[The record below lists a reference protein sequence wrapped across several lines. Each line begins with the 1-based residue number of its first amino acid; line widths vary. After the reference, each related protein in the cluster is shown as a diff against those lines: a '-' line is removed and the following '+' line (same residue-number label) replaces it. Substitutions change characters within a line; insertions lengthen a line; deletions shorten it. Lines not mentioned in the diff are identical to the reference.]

1 MQTKGKMFYGWWIA
15 IATFFIL
22 FVGLC
27 SGFYT
32 VSVFLKPFQD
42 SFGWTS
48 TQISLGFT
56 IAALL
61 VGLLSPLVG
70 VAVGK
75 LGVKKVQLAGALI
88 TGTGLLLASMITQL
102 WHYYLI
108 YIYMAIGLASVSLV
122 PAQTII
128 SYWFDRKRG
137 TAMGFIMTGV
147 GLGGM
152 AMVYVASVVTETYG
166 WQSAYQLLGVLV
178 LALVVPVIL
187 LVIKDKPEDMGLLP
201 DGADVAGG
209 GSTAGDTLRSLNV
222 KEAFKTS
229 SFKFTCLIMFLFSI
243 VLGGLTMHAIELIR
257 SYGVSNANTM
267 WSLALGFSVLGRI
280 FFGLLSDRMSKKL
293 LVFVTWIL
301 LFAGFW
307 SIIFITGNQLLVW
320 GFVVFYGLAIGGF
333 VTLLPLLV
341 GDLFGVEHFSK
352 LIGIIGLMQILGISV
367 GSILFGKIYDNNQ
380 SYELAVMIV
389 IGLAIAGALVT
400 MLISKPKR

>member
-42 SFGWTS
+42 TFGWTS

-61 VGLLSPLVG
+61 VGLLSPVVG
-70 VAVGK
+70 IAVDK

-88 TGTGLLLASMITQL
+88 TGTGLLLASMISQL

-108 YIYMAIGLASVSLV
+108 YVYMAIGLASVSLV

-137 TAMGFIMTGV
+137 TAMGLIMTGV

-152 AMVYVASVVTETYG
+152 VMVYVASFVTENYG
-166 WQSAYQLLGVLV
+166 WENAYRFLGTLVLV
-178 LALVVPVIL
+178 LVVP
-187 LVIKDKPEDMGLLP
+187 LVLFVLKNKPEDVGFLP
-201 DGADVAGG
+201 DGAAVAGG
-209 GSTAGDTLRSLNV
+209 GAEAGDTLKSLNV
-222 KEAFKTS
+222 KEAFKTL
-229 SFKFTCLIMFLFSI
+229 SFKFTCLLMFLFSI

-257 SYGVSNANTM
+257 SYGVSNASTM

-293 LVFVTWIL
+293 LVFITWVL
-301 LFAGFW
+301 LFLGFG
-307 SIIFITGNQLLVW
+307 SVMFVAGNQLLVW
-320 GFVVFYGLAIGGF
+320 GFVVFYGLAIGSF
-333 VTLLPLLV
+333 VTLIPLFV

-352 LIGIIGLMQILGISV
+352 LIGIIGLMQVIGLSV
-367 GSILFGKIYDNNQ
+367 GSVLFGKIYDANQ

-389 IGLAIAGALVT
+389 IGVALAGALVT
-400 MLISKPKR
+400 VLISKPER

>member
-15 IATFFIL
+15 VATFFIL

-42 SFGWTS
+42 TFGWTS

-108 YIYMAIGLASVSLV
+108 YIYMAVGLASVSLV

-152 AMVYVASVVTETYG
+152 AMVYVASVVTENYG

-209 GSTAGDTLRSLNV
+209 GAAAGDSLRSLNV

-229 SFKFTCLIMFLFSI
+229 SFKLTCLIMFLFSI

-280 FFGLLSDRMSKKL
+280 FFGLMSDRMSKKL
-293 LVFVTWIL
+293 LVFVTWVL
-301 LFAGFW
+301 LFAGFG
-307 SIIFITGNQLLVW
+307 SIMFIAGNQLLVW
-320 GFVVFYGLAIGGF
+320 GFVIFYGLAIGAF

>member
-42 SFGWTS
+42 TFGWTS

-61 VGLLSPLVG
+61 VGLLSPVVG
-70 VAVGK
+70 IAVDK
-75 LGVKKVQLAGALI
+75 LGVKKVQLVGALI
-88 TGTGLLLASMITQL
+88 TGTGLLLASMISQL

-108 YIYMAIGLASVSLV
+108 YVYMAIGLASVSLV

-137 TAMGFIMTGV
+137 TAMGLIMTGV

-152 AMVYVASVVTETYG
+152 VMVYVASFVTENYG
-166 WQSAYQLLGVLV
+166 WENAYRFLGTLVLV
-178 LALVVPVIL
+178 LVVP
-187 LVIKDKPEDMGLLP
+187 LVLFVLKNKPEDVGLLP
-201 DGADVAGG
+201 DGAAVAGG
-209 GSTAGDTLRSLNV
+209 GAEAGDTLKSLNV
-222 KEAFKTS
+222 KEAFKTL
-229 SFKFTCLIMFLFSI
+229 SFKFTCLLMFLFSI

-257 SYGVSNANTM
+257 SYGVSNASTM

-280 FFGLLSDRMSKKL
+280 SFGLLSDRMSKKL
-293 LVFVTWIL
+293 LVFITWVL
-301 LFAGFW
+301 LFAGFG
-307 SIIFITGNQLLVW
+307 SVMFIAGNQLLVW
-320 GFVVFYGLAIGGF
+320 GFVVCYGLAIGSF
-333 VTLLPLLV
+333 VTLIPLFV

-352 LIGIIGLMQILGISV
+352 LIGIIGLMQVIGLSV
-367 GSILFGKIYDNNQ
+367 GSVLFGKIYDANQ

-389 IGLAIAGALVT
+389 IGVALAGALVT
-400 MLISKPKR
+400 ILISKPKR

>member
-1 MQTKGKMFYGWWIA
+1 MQSKGKMFYGWWIVL
-15 IATFFIL
+15 ATFFIL
-22 FVGLC
+22 FAGLC

-108 YIYMAIGLASVSLV
+108 YIYIAVGLSSVSVV

-128 SYWFDRKRG
+128 SYWFDKKRG
-137 TAMGFIMTGV
+137 TAMGLIMTGV

-152 AMVYVASVVTETYG
+152 AMVYVASVATENYG
-166 WQSAYQLLGVLV
+166 WEYAYRLLGIIV

-201 DGADVAGG
+201 DGAAVAGG
-209 GSTAGDTLRSLNV
+209 GAKTGDTLKSLNV

-229 SFKFTCLIMFLFSI
+229 SFKLTCLIMFLFCI

-257 SYGVSNANTM
+257 SYGVSNASTM
-267 WSLALGFSVLGRI
+267 WSLALGFSVLGRV

-293 LVFVTWIL
+293 LIFVSWVL
-301 LFAGFW
+301 LFAGFG
-307 SIIFITGNQLLVW
+307 SIMFISGNELLIW
-320 GFVVFYGLAIGGF
+320 GFVVFYGLAIGAF
-333 VTLLPLLV
+333 VTLIPLLV

-367 GSILFGKIYDNNQ
+367 GSVLFGRIYDANKT
-380 SYELAVMIV
+380 YELAVMIV

-400 MLISKPKR
+400 VLISKPKR